1 MSTGLLVALVVG
13 GVLLAGVGFK
23 LLMMLVVA
31 LRGDRGPDDGFVL
44 RTTLGDT
51 DRPAPD
57 DDFQSAPARAA
68 LVGRAGV
75 AITDLRPAGKARI
88 DGRLEDVVSVT
99 DYVEA
104 GEAVVVVE
112 VEGVRVVVERRA
124 DRA

>member
-1 MSTGLLVALVVG
+1 M
-13 GVLLAGVGFK
+13 
-23 LLMMLVVA
+23 
-31 LRGDRGPDDGFVL
+31 L
-44 RTTLGDT
+44 RTTLGDRE
-51 DRPAPD
+51 RPAPD

-104 GEAVVVVE
+104 GEPVVVVE
-112 VEGVRVVVERRA
+112 VEGVRVVVERRV
-124 DRA
+124 D